1 MTSVSSLVRPP
12 TPWKIFPTSSPS
24 QEAEG
29 GMALGRARDG
39 GQGIL
44 GCDPPTMTPGG
55 KKSRFSCLI
64 QVMGHSER

>member
-12 TPWKIFPTSSPS
+12 TPWNIFPTNSPS

-29 GMALGRARDG
+29 GMALGQAHDG
-39 GQGIL
+39 GRGIS
-44 GCDPPTMTPGG
+44 GCDTPPVTPGG
-55 KKSRFSCLI
+55 KKGRFSCLI